1 MVEIKKQAEF
11 LKTKEAAEIR
21 RTTEEDVRKRLDE
34 ERQLIEDH
42 KKKREI
48 EKVKEDANKQLNL
61 RERVD
66 ARLKRHKEAHSADLL
81 KLHFER
87 GRRRDLEKKELRR
100 RQADN
105 EREREAK

>member
-1 MVEIKKQAEF
+1 
-11 LKTKEAAEIR
+11 
-21 RTTEEDVRKRLDE
+21 
-34 ERQLIEDH
+34 
-42 KKKREI
+42 
-48 EKVKEDANKQLNL
+48 LNL

-105 EREREAK
+105 EREKQNNYGFLTSLKGKATAGQAV